1 MAIMKKLL
9 GAAKTIASKGREQL
23 PARRPAV
30 PAQSRASLAPRS
42 PRALGPAGPAKGL
55 VSKRL
60 PKKPSRPI
68 SY

>member
-30 PAQSRASLAPRS
+30 PAA
-42 PRALGPAGPAKGL
+42 PAKRA
-55 VSKRL
+55 V